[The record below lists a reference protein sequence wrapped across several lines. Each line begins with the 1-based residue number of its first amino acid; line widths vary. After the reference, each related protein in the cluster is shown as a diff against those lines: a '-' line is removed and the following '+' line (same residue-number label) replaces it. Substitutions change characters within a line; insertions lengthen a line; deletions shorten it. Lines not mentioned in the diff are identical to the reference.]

1 MILLI
6 DNYDSFS
13 YNLYQLI
20 GGITPDIRVIR
31 NDEMTADE
39 IMDLKPSH
47 IIVSPGPGRPCD
59 AGVCEEVIKTAAGK
73 IPILGVCLGHQ
84 AICETFGAE
93 ITYAKKLMHGKKSV
107 TTLDTTSRLFR
118 GLPEKCEVARYH
130 SLAASE
136 EGFPE
141 CLKVTARTDDGE
153 IMAVEH
159 RDYPI
164 FGVQFHPESILT
176 KDGRKMAEN
185 FLEVTYMIKEMI
197 KKAAEGIDLTYDEA
211 AEVTREIMTGSTTPA
226 QTAAYLTALHIKGE
240 TTDEISASAYVMRD
254 CADRVNYPGD
264 VLEIVGTGGD
274 GSNSINVSTIS
285 ALVCAAA
292 GAKVAK
298 HGNRAA
304 SSKCGTADCLEAL
317 GVNIS
322 TDPAGS
328 VKLLDEV
335 GMCFLFAQ
343 KYHSAMKYVGPVRKE
358 IGIPTVFNI
367 LGPLTNPAHAN
378 VQLLGVYKP
387 ELLMP
392 MAKALTKLG
401 VKRGMAVYGTD
412 KLDEISVSAPTKVVE
427 FSDGNFEE
435 YEITPEQFGM
445 KRHDKSEL
453 AGGTPAENAEAA
465 RCILYGEKSAGRD
478 AVLLNA
484 GAALHILKGITIEDG
499 IQLAADTIDS
509 GAAMKTLEKY
519 IKVSNEVKA

>member
-1 MILLI
+1 
-6 DNYDSFS
+6 
-13 YNLYQLI
+13 
-20 GGITPDIRVIR
+20 
-31 NDEMTADE
+31 
-39 IMDLKPSH
+39 
-47 IIVSPGPGRPCD
+47 
-59 AGVCEEVIKTAAGK
+59 
-73 IPILGVCLGHQ
+73 
-84 AICETFGAE
+84 
-93 ITYAKKLMHGKKSV
+93 
-107 TTLDTTSRLFR
+107 
-118 GLPEKCEVARYH
+118 
-130 SLAASE
+130 
-136 EGFPE
+136 
-141 CLKVTARTDDGE
+141 
-153 IMAVEH
+153 
-159 RDYPI
+159 
-164 FGVQFHPESILT
+164 
-176 KDGRKMAEN
+176 
-185 FLEVTYMIKEMI
+185 MIKEMI
-197 KKAAEGIDLTYDEA
+197 KKAAEGVDLTYDEA
-211 AEVTREIMTGSTTPA
+211 AEVTREIMTGSTTPS

-465 RCILYGEKSAGRD
+465 RCILYGEKGAGRD

>member
-1 MILLI
+1 
-6 DNYDSFS
+6 
-13 YNLYQLI
+13 
-20 GGITPDIRVIR
+20 
-31 NDEMTADE
+31 
-39 IMDLKPSH
+39 
-47 IIVSPGPGRPCD
+47 
-59 AGVCEEVIKTAAGK
+59 
-73 IPILGVCLGHQ
+73 
-84 AICETFGAE
+84 
-93 ITYAKKLMHGKKSV
+93 
-107 TTLDTTSRLFR
+107 
-118 GLPEKCEVARYH
+118 
-130 SLAASE
+130 
-136 EGFPE
+136 
-141 CLKVTARTDDGE
+141 
-153 IMAVEH
+153 
-159 RDYPI
+159 
-164 FGVQFHPESILT
+164 
-176 KDGRKMAEN
+176 
-185 FLEVTYMIKEMI
+185 MIKEMI
-197 KKAAEGIDLTYDEA
+197 KKASEGVDLTYDEA
-211 AEVTREIMTGSTTPA
+211 AEVTREIMTGNTTPA

-240 TTDEISASAYVMRD
+240 TPDEISASAYVMRD

-274 GSNSINVSTIS
+274 RSNSINVSTIS
-285 ALVCAAA
+285 AIVCAAA

-343 KYHSAMKYVGPVRKE
+343 KYHSAMKYVGPVRRE

-378 VQLLGVYKP
+378 MQLLGVYKP

-392 MAKALTKLG
+392 MAQALTRLG

-427 FSDGNFEE
+427 FSDGNYEE
-435 YEITPEQFGM
+435 YEITPEQFGIP
-445 KRHDKSEL
+445 RHEQSEL
-453 AGGTPAENAEAA
+453 VGGTPAENAEAA
-465 RCILYGEKSAGRD
+465 RCILYGEKGAGRD

-484 GAALHILKGITIEDG
+484 GAALHILKGVTIDDG

-519 IKVSNEVKA
+519 IRVSNEVKA

>member
-1 MILLI
+1 
-6 DNYDSFS
+6 
-13 YNLYQLI
+13 
-20 GGITPDIRVIR
+20 
-31 NDEMTADE
+31 
-39 IMDLKPSH
+39 
-47 IIVSPGPGRPCD
+47 
-59 AGVCEEVIKTAAGK
+59 
-73 IPILGVCLGHQ
+73 
-84 AICETFGAE
+84 
-93 ITYAKKLMHGKKSV
+93 
-107 TTLDTTSRLFR
+107 
-118 GLPEKCEVARYH
+118 
-130 SLAASE
+130 
-136 EGFPE
+136 
-141 CLKVTARTDDGE
+141 
-153 IMAVEH
+153 
-159 RDYPI
+159 
-164 FGVQFHPESILT
+164 
-176 KDGRKMAEN
+176 
-185 FLEVTYMIKEMI
+185 MIKEMI

-211 AEVTREIMTGSTTPA
+211 AEVTREIMTGNTTPA

-304 SSKCGTADCLEAL
+304 SSKCGTADCLETL

-322 TDPAGS
+322 TAPEGS
-328 VKLLDEV
+328 VRLLDEV

-387 ELLMP
+387 ELLLP
-392 MAKALTKLG
+392 MSQALTKLG

-427 FSDGNFEE
+427 FADGKYDE
-435 YEITPEQFGM
+435 YEITPELFGIQ
-445 KRHDKSEL
+445 RHEQSEL
-453 AGGTPAENAEAA
+453 VGGTPAENAAAA
-465 RCILYGEKSAGRD
+465 RRILSGEQGAGRD

-484 GAALHILKGITIEDG
+484 GAALHILKGISMEDG
-499 IQLAADTIDS
+499 IKLAAQTIDS
-509 GAAMKTLEKY
+509 GAALKTLENY
-519 IKVSNEVKA
+519 IRVSNEVKA